1 MALTPLRI
9 LELNKRVD
17 KILHAPANAP
27 AGGQQLEI
35 AFVLDLSA
43 DRAYLDEMLRDTVR
57 ALKAHDKIFQNVRS
71 NVVYC
76 SGERITTKVTPMS
89 FIQMGKAMEDI
100 DVEQIESAPDSG
112 LDLGAL
118 CAYLKLYHAR
128 SKCIFVL
135 TSGTDFM
142 DSEGAMNTAAY
153 GDAAC
158 NRDAV
163 IRGDVPIHVEQP
175 AENDGI
181 RKAIEGLNPFLKY
194 RMLILTPDK
203 MVSGTELLLKLMAG
217 GEGSCTADKGRL

>member
-1 MALTPLRI
+1 MALTPLQI

-17 KILHAPANAP
+17 KILHAPGNAP

-43 DRAYLDEMLRDTVR
+43 DRVYLDEMLRDMVR

-76 SGERITTKVTPMS
+76 SGGQITTKVTPMS
-89 FIQMGKAMEDI
+89 FIQMGRVMEDI
-100 DVEQIESAPDSG
+100 DAEQTEPASDSG
-112 LDLGAL
+112 LDVGAL

-135 TSGTDFM
+135 TSGV
-142 DSEGAMNTAAY
+142 
-153 GDAAC
+153 DAC
-158 NRDAV
+158 
-163 IRGDVPIHVEQP
+163 DV
-175 AENDGI
+175 D
-181 RKAIEGLNPFLKY
+181 KAIEGLNPFLKY

-203 MVSGTELLLKLMAG
+203 MISGTELLLKLMAG
-217 GEGSCTADKGRL
+217 GEGLCTADKGRL